1 MAPKGEKGYLSS
13 IDLSYSLLFIRWGTS
28 QVQFFLQWTNLI
40 GPSLK
45 KKNEIMK
52 APQNRRFYFEI

>member
-28 QVQFFLQWTNLI
+28 QVQFFFAMNQFNWPLTQKEEWNYE
-40 GPSLK
+40 GSSK
-45 KKNEIMK
+45 
-52 APQNRRFYFEI
+52 